1 MYKPTRNV
9 YTIRTSPYNDNE
21 KLENLLND
29 MSKDGWEVY
38 SLQELE
44 NDDGIFYNV
53 IFIKEMENDDLAL
66 NENADL
72 LNFKS
77 RIERIINP
85 ELDPYELCVDIQKK
99 IKDKRQKIA
108 QVKSL
113 IDETSEDSRAVLN
126 EEISRHI
133 NELEDLKKKLSKVIT
148 PEIMEQKLGEQ
159 KLTLSISEELID
171 ILDNDN
177 EYNMLSQI
185 VLIRQNLTESLGY
198 IIPKIKIE
206 IDDSLEENEFSL
218 KVRGISVLNSHAYC
232 NNTMFFENELNLEK
246 MPDDA
251 ISDIDPIT
259 GLNTIWINE
268 EKAKDFWAKGLD
280 TTDYIARLIEHVIT
294 KHIDD
299 IFDYSDINRY
309 IEIVGNQNLYLI
321 ENIIPDYM
329 SVAELKYILA
339 NLIKEKVSIKDIVY
353 IFEKIN
359 DFADETNKEE
369 LLERIRVSLAR
380 QISKSVCDEKDNT
393 IYAYELSNESI
404 KSFMGNKKD
413 DDDEIIRIESNKI
426 EKLIEDL
433 KKKVEEYSPEAK
445 EVILIAP
452 MKLRHIIYLIL
463 SQMMPNLRVI
473 AREELLFEYP
483 LQIICTI

>member
-9 YTIRTSPYNDNE
+9 YTIKTSPYNDNE
-21 KLENLLND
+21 KLENLLNE

-38 SLQELE
+38 SIQEIE
-44 NDDGIFYNV
+44 NDEGVFYNC
-53 IFIKEMENDDLAL
+53 IFIKEAENDDISF

-99 IKDKRQKIA
+99 IKEKRQKIA

-113 IDETSEDSRAVLN
+113 IDETSEDSRAILN
-126 EEISRHI
+126 DEISRYI
-133 NELEDLKKKLSKVIT
+133 NELDDLKKKLSKVIT

-159 KLTLSISEELID
+159 KLTLAISEELID

-185 VLIRQNLTESLGY
+185 VLIRQNLTETLGY

-206 IDDSLEENEFSL
+206 IDDSLEENEFTI
-218 KVRGISVLNSHAYC
+218 KVRGIPVITSHAYC
-232 NNTMFFENELNLEK
+232 DHTMFLENELNIEK
-246 MPDDA
+246 LPENSMKDK
-251 ISDIDPIT
+251 DIIT
-259 GLNTIWINE
+259 GLNTVWIE
-268 EKAKDFWAKGLD
+268 EDKSKDFWAKGVD
-280 TTDYIARLIEHVIT
+280 ATDYIAQLLEFSVT
-294 KHIDD
+294 KYIDD

-369 LLERIRVSLAR
+369 LLSRIRVALAR
-380 QISKSVCDEKDNT
+380 QISKSLINEKEKN
-393 IYAYELSNESI
+393 ICAYELSNATI
-404 KSFMGNKKD
+404 KSFMGDKS
-413 DDDEIIRIESNKI
+413 DDEVIRIESTKI
-426 EKLIEDL
+426 EEVIKNL
-433 KKKVEEYSPEAK
+433 KEKVNEYTPDAK
-445 EVILIAP
+445 EIILIAP
-452 MKLRHIIYLIL
+452 MKLRHIVYLIM

-483 LQIICTI
+483 LQIISVI

>member
-1 MYKPTRNV
+1 MYKPTRNI
-9 YTIRTSPYNDNE
+9 YTIKTSPYNDNE
-21 KLENLLND
+21 KLEILLNE
-29 MSKDGWEVY
+29 MSKEGWDVY
-38 SLQELE
+38 SLQEIE
-44 NDDGIFYNV
+44 NDDGIFYNC
-53 IFIKEMENDDLAL
+53 IFIKEVEMEDATLSEND
-66 NENADL
+66 DL

-77 RIERIINP
+77 KIERIINP

-99 IKDKRQKIA
+99 IKEKRIRMA

-113 IDETSEDSRAVLN
+113 IDETSEDSRALLN
-126 EEISRHI
+126 DEISKLI
-133 NELEDLKKKLSKVIT
+133 DELDSLKKNLSKVIT

-171 ILDNDN
+171 ILDSEN
-177 EYNMLSQI
+177 EYNMLAQI

-206 IDDSLEENEFSL
+206 IDDSLEENEFAI
-218 KVRGISVLNSHAYC
+218 KVRGIPVITSHAYC
-232 NNTMFFENELNLEK
+232 DHTMFFKNELNIENLPENSIYEK
-246 MPDDA
+246 DNITDA
-251 ISDIDPIT
+251 DI
-259 GLNTIWINE
+259 IWINE
-268 EKAKDFWAKGLD
+268 EKSKDFWAKGLD
-280 TTDYIARLIEHVIT
+280 ATDYIARLIEHTVT

-329 SVAELKYILA
+329 SIAELKYILA
-339 NLIKEKVSIKDIVY
+339 SLIKEKVSIKDIVY

-380 QISKSVCDEKDNT
+380 QISSSLCDNKDKT
-393 IYAYELSNESI
+393 IYAFELSEASI
-404 KSFMGNKKD
+404 KSFVGNKT
-413 DDDEIIRIESNKI
+413 DDEVIRIESNKI
-426 EKLIEDL
+426 EKVVDTL
-433 KKKVEEYSPEAK
+433 KEKVKEFTPDAK
-445 EVILIAP
+445 EIILIVP
-452 MKLRHIIYLIL
+452 MKIRHIVYLIL
-463 SQMMPNLRVI
+463 SQMIPNIRVI

-483 LQIICTI
+483 LQIISVL

>member
-1 MYKPTRNV
+1 MYKPTRNI

-21 KLENLLND
+21 QLENLLNE
-29 MSKDGWEVY
+29 MSKDGWDVY
-38 SLQELE
+38 TMQEIE
-44 NDDGIFYNV
+44 NDDGVFYNC
-53 IFIKEMENDDLAL
+53 IFIKEVEAEDNLLTENS
-66 NENADL
+66 DL

-85 ELDPYELCVDIQKK
+85 ELDPYELCIDIQKK
-99 IKDKRQKIA
+99 IKETRLRIA

-113 IDETSEDSRAVLN
+113 IDETSEDSRAILN
-126 EEISRHI
+126 EEISKHI
-133 NELEDLKKKLSKVIT
+133 NELEELKKKLAKVIT

-171 ILDNDN
+171 VLDSDN
-177 EYNMLSQI
+177 EYNMLAQI

-206 IDDSLEENEFSL
+206 IDDTLEENEFAI
-218 KVRGISVLNSHAYC
+218 KVRGIPVVTSHAYC
-232 NNTMFFENELNLEK
+232 NHTMFFNNELNLEK
-246 MPDDA
+246 LPKD
-251 ISDIDPIT
+251 SYKEKDIVTEADIV
-259 GLNTIWINE
+259 WINE
-268 EKAKDFWAKGLD
+268 EEAKDFWAKGLD
-280 TTDYIARLIEHVIT
+280 ATDYIARLIEYTVT

-339 NLIKEKVSIKDIVY
+339 SLIKEKVSIKDIVY

-369 LLERIRVSLAR
+369 LLERIRVSLSR
-380 QISKSVCDEKDNT
+380 QISKSVADKDKN
-393 IYAYELSNESI
+393 IYAFELSETSL
-404 KSFMGNKKD
+404 KAFAGNKS
-413 DDDEIIRIESNKI
+413 DDEVIRIESNKI
-426 EKLIEDL
+426 EKVVETL
-433 KKKVEEYSPEAK
+433 KEKVSEFAPDSK
-445 EVILIAP
+445 EIVLIAP
-452 MKLRHIIYLIL
+452 MKIRHLIYLIL
-463 SQMMPNLRVI
+463 SQMVPNIRVI

-483 LQIICTI
+483 LQIISVI

>member
-9 YTIRTSPYNDNE
+9 YTIKTSPFNDNE
-21 KLENLLND
+21 KLENLLNE
-29 MSKDGWEVY
+29 MAKDGWEVY
-38 SLQELE
+38 SIQELE
-44 NDDGIFYNV
+44 TDDGLFYNC
-53 IFIKEMENDDLAL
+53 IFIKEVEAEDNLL

-113 IDETSEDSRAVLN
+113 IDETSEDSRAILN
-126 EEISRHI
+126 EEISKHI
-133 NELEDLKKKLSKVIT
+133 NELEELKKSLSKVIT
-148 PEIMEQKLGEQ
+148 PDIMEQKLGEQ

-206 IDDSLEENEFSL
+206 IDDSLEENEFSI
-218 KVRGISVLNSHAYC
+218 KVRGIPVIKSRAYC
-232 NNTMFFENELNLEK
+232 NHTMFFKSDLSIEK
-246 MPDDA
+246 LPNDSYTDK
-251 ISDIDPIT
+251 DQIT
-259 GLNTIWINE
+259 GLDITWISE
-268 EKAKDFWAKGLD
+268 DKAKDFWAKGLD
-280 TTDYIARLIEHVIT
+280 TTDYIARLIEYVVT

-309 IEIVGNQNLYLI
+309 IEIVGNQNLYLV

-329 SVAELKYILA
+329 SVAELKFVLTS
-339 NLIKEKVSIKDIVY
+339 LIKEKVSIKDIIYV
-353 IFEKIN
+353 FEKIN

-369 LLERIRVSLAR
+369 LLERIRVALSR
-380 QISKSVCDEKDNT
+380 QISKSVADEKDNT
-393 IYAYELSNESI
+393 IYAYELSEASI
-404 KSFMGNKKD
+404 KAFVGNKS
-413 DDDEIIRIESNKI
+413 DDEVIRIESNKI
-426 EKLIEDL
+426 EKVVETL
-433 KKKVEEYSPEAK
+433 KEKALEYSPNAK
-445 EVILIAP
+445 ELVIIAP
-452 MKLRHIIYLIL
+452 MKIRHLIYLIL
-463 SQMMPNLRVI
+463 SQMIPNIRVI

-483 LQIICTI
+483 LQILSVI

>member
-1 MYKPTRNV
+1 MFKPTRNI

-38 SLQELE
+38 SLQEIE
-44 NDDGIFYNV
+44 NDDGIFYNC
-53 IFIKEMENDDLAL
+53 IFVKEADPDEDIL

-85 ELDPYELCVDIQKK
+85 ELDPYELCCDIQKK
-99 IKDKRQKIA
+99 IKEKRQKIS
-108 QVKSL
+108 QVKAL
-113 IDETSEDSRAVLN
+113 IDGTSEDSRAILN
-126 EEISRHI
+126 EEISKHI
-133 NELEDLKKKLSKVIT
+133 LELDDLKKKLAKVIN
-148 PEIMEQKLGEQ
+148 PDIMEQKLQES
-159 KLTLSISEELID
+159 KLTLALSEELMD
-171 ILDNDN
+171 ILDSDN

-206 IDDSLEENEFSL
+206 IDDSLEENEFCL
-218 KVRGISVLNSHAYC
+218 KVRGIPVINSHAYL
-232 NNTMFFENELNLEK
+232 NHSAFFRNELNIETLPENSFEDK
-246 MPDDA
+246 DA
-251 ISDIDPIT
+251 ITDCEIV
-259 GLNTIWINE
+259 WIE
-268 EKAKDFWAKGLD
+268 DEKTKDFWAKGLD
-280 TTDYIARLIEHVIT
+280 TTDYIAAIIEYSIT
-294 KHIDD
+294 KYIDD
-299 IFDYSDINRY
+299 IIDYSDINRY

-321 ENIIPDYM
+321 ENIIPDYL

-339 NLIKEKVSIKDIVY
+339 SLIKEKVSIKDIIF

-369 LLERIRVSLAR
+369 LLERIRISLAR
-380 QISKSVCDEKDNT
+380 QISKSVCNEKDNT
-393 IYAYELSNESI
+393 IYAYELSNETI
-404 KSFMGNKKD
+404 KSFIGNKT
-413 DDDEIIRIESNKI
+413 DDEVIRIESSKI
-426 EKLIEDL
+426 EEVVDKL
-433 KKKVEEYSPEAK
+433 EEKAEKNTPDDK
-445 EVILIAP
+445 EIILIAP

-463 SQMMPNLRVI
+463 SQMVPNLRVL

-483 LQIICTI
+483 LKIIDTI

>member
-1 MYKPTRNV
+1 MYKQTKNV

-21 KLENLLND
+21 QLENLLNE
-29 MSKDGWEVY
+29 MSKDGWDLY
-38 SLQELE
+38 SMQEIE
-44 NDDGIFYNV
+44 NNDGVFYNC
-53 IFIKEMENDDLAL
+53 IFVKEVESDDSSLDDT
-66 NENADL
+66 DL

-99 IKDKRQKIA
+99 IKEKRQRIS

-113 IDETSEDSRAVLN
+113 IDETSEDSRALLN
-126 EEISRHI
+126 DEISKLI
-133 NELEDLKKKLSKVIT
+133 SELDDLKKKLSKVIT

-171 ILDNDN
+171 ILDSEN
-177 EYNMLSQI
+177 EFNMLSQI

-206 IDDSLEENEFSL
+206 IDDTLEENEFAI
-218 KVRGISVLNSHAYC
+218 KVRGIPVVTSHAYC
-232 NNTMFFENELNLEK
+232 NHTMFYSNELNIEK
-246 MPDDA
+246 LPNDSFKDK
-251 ISDIDPIT
+251 DIIT
-259 GLNTIWINE
+259 DSEIVWINE

-280 TTDYIARLIEHVIT
+280 TTDYIAHLIEYVVT
-294 KHIDD
+294 KYIDD

-309 IEIVGNQNLYLI
+309 IEIVGNQNLYLV

-359 DFADETNKEE
+359 DFADETSKEE
-369 LLERIRVSLAR
+369 LLSRIRIALAR
-380 QISKSVCDEKDNT
+380 QISTSLIDPKDKT
-393 IYAYELSNESI
+393 IYAYDLSNTTI
-404 KSFMGNKKD
+404 KSFMGNKA
-413 DDDEIIRIESNKI
+413 DDEVIRIESNKI
-426 EKLIEDL
+426 EGVIENL
-433 KKKVEEYSPEAK
+433 KEKVAEFTPDAK

-452 MKLRHIIYLIL
+452 MKLRHIIYLIM

-483 LQIICTI
+483 LQIISTI

>member
-21 KLENLLND
+21 KLENLLNE
-29 MSKDGWEVY
+29 MSKDGWDVY
-38 SLQELE
+38 SIQEIE
-44 NDDGIFYNV
+44 NDEGIFYNC
-53 IFIKEMENDDLAL
+53 IFIKETENEDNSL
-66 NENADL
+66 NENDDL

-99 IKDKRQKIA
+99 IKEKRQKIA

-113 IDETSEDSRAVLN
+113 IDETSEDSRAILN
-126 EEISRHI
+126 AEISKHI
-133 NELEDLKKKLSKVIT
+133 DELDDLKKKLSKVIN
-148 PEIMEQKLGEQ
+148 PNIMEQKLGEQ
-159 KLTLSISEELID
+159 KLTLAISEELID

-185 VLIRQNLTESLGY
+185 VLIRQNLTETLGY

-206 IDDSLEENEFSL
+206 VDDTLDENEFAI
-218 KVRGISVLNSHAYC
+218 KVRGIPVITSKAYC
-232 NNTMFFENELNLEK
+232 DYTMFYENDLKIEK
-246 MPDDA
+246 LPDNSFKSKDTV
-251 ISDIDPIT
+251 T
-259 GLNTIWINE
+259 GLNTIWIKE

-280 TTDYIARLIEHVIT
+280 TTDYIAHLIEYTVT
-294 KHIDD
+294 KYIDD

-329 SVAELKYILA
+329 SVAELKYILTS
-339 NLIKEKVSIKDIVY
+339 LIKEKVSIKDIVY

-380 QISKSVCDEKDNT
+380 QISSSLCNDKDRN
-393 IYAYELSNESI
+393 IYAYELSANSI
-404 KSFMGNKKD
+404 KSFIGDKNVN
-413 DDDEIIRIESNKI
+413 DEVIRIESTKI
-426 EKLIEDL
+426 EEIIKNL
-433 KKKVEEYSPEAK
+433 KEKVEQYTPEAK
-445 EVILIAP
+445 EIILIAP
-452 MKLRHIIYLIL
+452 MKVRHIIYLIL
-463 SQMMPNLRVI
+463 SQIMPNLRVV
-473 AREELLFEYP
+473 AREEILFEHP
-483 LQIICTI
+483 LNIISSI

>member
-21 KLENLLND
+21 KLETLLNE

-44 NDDGIFYNV
+44 NDEGVFYNC
-53 IFIKEMENDDLAL
+53 IFIKETENEDNTL

-99 IKDKRQKIA
+99 IKEKRQKIS
-108 QVKSL
+108 QIKSL
-113 IDETSEDSRAVLN
+113 IDETSEDSRAMLN

-133 NELEDLKKKLSKVIT
+133 DELEDLKKKLAKVIN
-148 PEIMEQKLGEQ
+148 PEIMEQKLGEN
-159 KLTLSISEELID
+159 KLTLAISEELID
-171 ILDNDN
+171 ILDSNN
-177 EYNMLSQI
+177 EYNMLAQI

-198 IIPKIKIE
+198 IIPKINIE
-206 IDDSLEENEFSL
+206 IDDLLEENEFAI
-218 KVRGISVLNSHAYC
+218 KVRGVPVINSHAYH
-232 NNTMFFENELNLEK
+232 NHTMFFENELKIEK
-246 MPDDA
+246 LPQDSFKDK
-251 ISDIDPIT
+251 DEIT
-259 GLNTIWINE
+259 GFNTVWIDEN
-268 EKAKDFWAKGLD
+268 KAKDFWAKGFD
-280 TTDYIARLIEHVIT
+280 STDYIARLIEHAVT
-294 KHIDD
+294 KYIDD

-309 IEIVGNQNLYLI
+309 IEIVGNQNLYLV

-329 SVAELKYILA
+329 SIAELKYILA
-339 NLIKEKVSIKDIVY
+339 NLIKEKVSVKDIVY

-359 DFADETNKEE
+359 DFADETNKED

-380 QISKSVCDEKDNT
+380 QISRSLCEGKEKT
-393 IYAYELSNESI
+393 IRAYELSSESI
-404 KSFMGNKKD
+404 KSFMSNKNKD
-413 DDDEIIRIESNKI
+413 DEVIRIESAKI
-426 EKLIEDL
+426 EELIKKLKD
-433 KKKVEEYSPEAK
+433 KVEKYTPDAK
-445 EVILIAP
+445 EIILTAP
-452 MKLRHIIYLIL
+452 MKLRHIVYLIL
-463 SQMMPNLRVI
+463 SQMMPDIRVI

-483 LQIICTI
+483 LQIISTV

>member
-1 MYKPTRNV
+1 MYRPTRNI

-21 KLENLLND
+21 KLENLLNE
-29 MSKDGWEVY
+29 MSKEGWEVY

-44 NDDGIFYNV
+44 NDEGIFYNC
-53 IFIKEMENDDLAL
+53 IFIKEVENEDATLTD
-66 NENADL
+66 NADL

-113 IDETSEDSRAVLN
+113 IDETSEDSRTILN
-126 EEISRHI
+126 EEISKHI
-133 NELEDLKKKLSKVIT
+133 NELEDLKKKLAKVIT
-148 PEIMEQKLGEQ
+148 PDIMEQKLGES

-185 VLIRQNLTESLGY
+185 VLIRQNFTEKLGY
-198 IIPKIKIE
+198 IVPKIKIE
-206 IDDSLEENEFSL
+206 IDDTLDENEFSI
-218 KVRGISVLNSHAYC
+218 KVRGIPVLNARAYC
-232 NNTMFFENELNLEK
+232 NHTMFFKNELNIETLPPESYEDK
-246 MPDDA
+246 DPV
-251 ISDIDPIT
+251 SGLDI
-259 GLNTIWINE
+259 IWINE
-268 EKAKDFWAKGLD
+268 DSSKDYWAKGYD
-280 TTDYIARLIEHVIT
+280 TTDFIARLIENSII
-294 KHIDD
+294 KYIDD

-309 IEIVGNQNLYLI
+309 IEIVGNQNLYLV

-329 SVAELKYILA
+329 SIAELKYILA
-339 NLIKEKVSIKDIVY
+339 NLIKEKVSIKDIIF

-359 DFADETNKEE
+359 DFADETDKEE

-380 QISKSVCDEKDNT
+380 QISKSLLNENDNT
-393 IYAYELSNESI
+393 INAYELSEESI
-404 KSFMGNKKD
+404 KLFLGNKEN
-413 DDDEIIRIESNKI
+413 DEIIRIESNKI
-426 EKLIEDL
+426 EKVISSIKE
-433 KKKVEEYSPEAK
+433 KTAEFSPNEK
-445 EVILIAP
+445 EIILIAP

-463 SQMMPNLRVI
+463 SQMMQNIRVI
-473 AREELLFEYP
+473 AREELLFEYS
-483 LQIICTI
+483 LQIISTI

>member
-1 MYKPTRNV
+1 MFKPTRNI

-38 SLQELE
+38 SLQEIE
-44 NDDGIFYNV
+44 NDDGIFYNC
-53 IFIKEMENDDLAL
+53 IFVKEADPDEDIL

-85 ELDPYELCVDIQKK
+85 ELDPYELCCDIQKK
-99 IKDKRQKIA
+99 IKEKRQKIS
-108 QVKSL
+108 QVKAL
-113 IDETSEDSRAVLN
+113 IDGTSEDSRAILN
-126 EEISRHI
+126 EEISKHI
-133 NELEDLKKKLSKVIT
+133 LELDDLKKKLAKVIN
-148 PEIMEQKLGEQ
+148 PDIMEQKLQES
-159 KLTLSISEELID
+159 KLTLALSEELMD
-171 ILDNDN
+171 ILDSDN

-206 IDDSLEENEFSL
+206 IDDSLEENEFCL
-218 KVRGISVLNSHAYC
+218 KVRGIPVINSHAYL
-232 NNTMFFENELNLEK
+232 NHSAFFRNELNIETLPENSFEDK
-246 MPDDA
+246 DA
-251 ISDIDPIT
+251 ITDCEIV
-259 GLNTIWINE
+259 WIE
-268 EKAKDFWAKGLD
+268 DEKTKDFWAKGLD
-280 TTDYIARLIEHVIT
+280 TTDYIAAIIEYCIT
-294 KHIDD
+294 KYIDD
-299 IFDYSDINRY
+299 IIDYSDINRY

-321 ENIIPDYM
+321 ENIIPDYL

-339 NLIKEKVSIKDIVY
+339 SLIKEKVSIKDIIF

-369 LLERIRVSLAR
+369 LLERIRISLAR
-380 QISKSVCDEKDNT
+380 QISKSVCNEKDNT
-393 IYAYELSNESI
+393 IYAYELSNETI
-404 KSFMGNKKD
+404 KSLIGNKT
-413 DDDEIIRIESNKI
+413 DDEVIRIESSKI
-426 EKLIEDL
+426 EEVVDKL
-433 KKKVEEYSPEAK
+433 EEKAEKNTTDNK
-445 EVILIAP
+445 EIILIAP

-463 SQMMPNLRVI
+463 SQMVPNLRVL

-483 LQIICTI
+483 LKIIDTI